1 MLENPMNLNPVYRL
15 PRRIIFALSLM
26 ALLLQ
31 SGASTATNPVQFQ
44 RAAEHLRANRN
55 LEALKELQ
63 TLAPS
68 GRTSLMAGEAALR
81 LKRYDEAVKHLSDA
95 ERDYTLLADVALSLK
110 AEALFSLKRFPEAS
124 LAAAAAAKATPLPSR
139 SRRMEKLA
147 ADALF
152 EAGDTKAAL
161 PAYRQFLARHTLGT
175 DHVDA
180 MLKSALCLE
189 RLGERSSA
197 TTTYRSIW
205 LQHPASPQAE
215 IAISQL
221 KALGTQTADFTLD
234 EQLERGKLLLAN
246 NQPAAAAWA
255 FSALPRTNI
264 SEELAA
270 RIDLL
275 AGQAAIKQRH
285 YSLAAPLL
293 KRAAAARNSA
303 VRDEARL
310 LLARLEERTGE
321 SDKSLARFLILASER
336 GTLADDALLG
346 AAFVHKHAG
355 RFAEAALLL
364 ERLTREF
371 PASDQAARAGWELAW
386 GRYLSGDL
394 TNAETSFR
402 TLKKNLAYRERSLY
416 WLARISQRQNRPQD
430 AERIYAKLLQE
441 YPFGFYAV
449 WHRQQTGKPAP
460 MEAAQANLPEPPLP
474 PGSQRA
480 QALIELGILEEARA
494 EIAPLKSQL
503 NQATQTPG
511 LARIQQLAGDY
522 HGSIMTFH
530 QNRPVTWDKG
540 TLPFWRLGYPRH
552 YAELISR
559 HSATYKLSEALVLS
573 LTKAESSFRADVK
586 SHAGAI
592 GLMQLMPATAR
603 TTAGYKD
610 KKPYNPL
617 WLIEPDY
624 NIHLGTKH
632 LRELLDQ
639 YQQDTVYALAAYN
652 AGAGAVSR
660 WRKGF
665 GHLEK
670 DEFIENIPY
679 QETRDY
685 VKKIIASVGIY
696 QALYKIQ

>member
-1 MLENPMNLNPVYRL
+1 MNLTPVSRL
-15 PRRIIFALSLM
+15 PRRIIFALFLM
-26 ALLLQ
+26 TLLLQ
-31 SGASTATNPVQFQ
+31 SGASTANNPVQLQ

-55 LEALKELQ
+55 LEALQELK
-63 TLAPS
+63 TLTPS

-81 LKRYDEAVKHLSDA
+81 LKRYDEAVSHLSDA
-95 ERDYTLLADVALSLK
+95 ERDYPLLADVALALK
-110 AEALFSLKRFPEAS
+110 AEALFSLKRFPEAH
-124 LAAAAAAKATPLPSR
+124 LAAAAAARTTPLPSR

-152 EAGDTKAAL
+152 ETGDPKAAL
-161 PAYRQFLARHTLGT
+161 PAYQQFLARYTLGA
-175 DHVDA
+175 DYLDA
-180 MLKSALCLE
+180 LLKSALCLE
-189 RLGERSSA
+189 RLGVRSNA
-197 TTTYRSIW
+197 IAIYRSIW
-205 LQHPASPQAE
+205 LQHPAATQAE
-215 IAISQL
+215 TAFSRL
-221 KALGTQTADFTLD
+221 KALETEAASGATSFTLD

-255 FSALPRTNI
+255 FSVLPRTDI
-264 SEELAA
+264 SEDLAA

-285 YSLAAPLL
+285 YSLAGPLL
-293 KRAAAARNSA
+293 KRAAAAHNSA

-310 LLARLEERTGE
+310 MLARLEERTGE
-321 SDKSLARFLILASER
+321 SDRALARFLVLASER
-336 GTLADDALLG
+336 GSLAGDALLG

-371 PASDQAARAGWELAW
+371 PASGQAALAGWELAW

-402 TLKKNLAYRERSLY
+402 ILTKNPVYRERSLY
-416 WLARISQRQNRPQD
+416 WLARISQRQNRPQE
-430 AERIYAKLLQE
+430 AEQFYATLLKE

-449 WHRQQTGKPAP
+449 WHRQQTGKPAQLEP
-460 MEAAQANLPEPPLP
+460 VPADLPEPPLP
-474 PGSQRA
+474 PGSERA
-480 QALIELGILEEARA
+480 QALIELGILEEARI
-494 EIAPLKSQL
+494 EIAALKNQL
-503 NQATQTPG
+503 NQAQMPG

-522 HGSIMTFH
+522 HGSILTFH
-530 QNRPVTWDKG
+530 QNRPATWERS

-559 HSATYKLSEALVLS
+559 YSATHKLSEALVLS
-573 LTKAESSFRADVK
+573 LAKAESSFRADVK

-603 TTAGYKD
+603 MTAGYRD

-617 WLIEPDY
+617 WLTDPDY
-624 NIHLGTKH
+624 NVRLGTRH
-632 LRELLDQ
+632 LRSLLDQ
-639 YQQDTVYALAAYN
+639 YQQETVFALAAYN
-652 AGAGAVSR
+652 AGSGALSR

-685 VKKIIASVGIY
+685 VKKIIASIGIY

>member
-1 MLENPMNLNPVYRL
+1 MNLTPVSRL
-15 PRRIIFALSLM
+15 PRRIIFALFLM

-31 SGASTATNPVQFQ
+31 SGASTANNPVQFHQ
-44 RAAEHLRANRN
+44 AAEHLRANRN

-81 LKRYDEAVKHLSDA
+81 LKRYDEAVSHLSNA
-95 ERDYTLLADVALSLK
+95 ERDYPLLADVALALK
-110 AEALFSLKRFPEAS
+110 AEALFSLKRFPEAN

-139 SRRMEKLA
+139 SRRMDKLA

-152 EAGDTKAAL
+152 EAGDPKAAL
-161 PAYRQFLARHTLGT
+161 PAYRQFLARYTLGS

-180 MLKSALCLE
+180 LLKSALCLE
-189 RLGERSSA
+189 RLGERSAA
-197 TTTYRSIW
+197 TAIYRSIW
-205 LQHPASPQAE
+205 LQHPAAAQAE
-215 IAISQL
+215 TAISQL
-221 KALGTQTADFTLD
+221 KSLGVQAGTGFTFD

-255 FSALPRTNI
+255 FSALPRTDI
-264 SEELAA
+264 SEDLAA

-285 YSLAAPLL
+285 YSLAGPLL
-293 KRAAAARNSA
+293 KRAAAAHNSA

-310 LLARLEERTGE
+310 MLARLEERTGE
-321 SDKSLARFLILASER
+321 SDKALTHFLVLASER
-336 GTLADDALLG
+336 GTLAGDALLG

-364 ERLTREF
+364 DRLTREF

-394 TNAETSFR
+394 ANAEISFR
-402 TLKKNLAYRERSLY
+402 ALEKNLTYRERSLY

-430 AERIYAKLLQE
+430 AEGLYAKLLQE

-460 MEAAQANLPEPPLP
+460 FESVPANLPEPPLP

-494 EIAPLKSQL
+494 EIAPLKSQA
-503 NQATQTPG
+503 NQAAHMPS

-522 HGSIMTFH
+522 HGSILTFH
-530 QNRPVTWDKG
+530 QNRPATWDKS

-552 YAELISR
+552 HADLISR
-559 HSATYKLSEALVLS
+559 HSATHKLSEALVLS

-603 TTAGYKD
+603 MTAGHKD

-617 WLIEPDY
+617 WLIDPDY
-624 NIHLGTKH
+624 NVRLGTKH
-632 LRELLDQ
+632 LRELLEQ

-665 GHLEK
+665 GQLEK

-685 VKKIIASVGIY
+685 VKKIVASIGIY